1 MIVLRK
7 INYNPKID
15 YLICK
20 QLLNNLQKDYD
31 DVLLK
36 KIFWGKESP
45 ETEYQYKLL
54 EIKRFFEENPIETF
68 TQNTVVNLLSI
79 ICGEIPQKQTGI
91 FSDISDIGDV
101 ELLADLV
108 GKNLDQFQD
117 ELFQILLLKG
127 YCQTTMKPLVPYKY
141 LCRKLFQS
149 FMSGQLDLAEN
160 LWKKLLFKTE
170 KISKKHSLLDNDNA
184 INQVMSSKQD
194 FLQSVNGEELYL
206 FGSLAKNH
214 GTEYSDVDLLV
225 VFDDAK
231 YFDNARTVCR
241 NYWVPKLNIP
251 FDIIALPRSKFET
264 LSSPGIL
271 KTLIKV
277 GV

>member
-1 MIVLRK
+1 MIILRK
-7 INYNPKID
+7 TNYNPKID
-15 YLICK
+15 YLVCK
-20 QLLNNLQKDYD
+20 QLLQNLHNVYD
-31 DVLLK
+31 DILLK
-36 KIFWGKESP
+36 EIFWEEKSP
-45 ETEYQYKLL
+45 ENEYQFKLL
-54 EIKRFFEENPIETF
+54 EIKRFFEKNPIETF
-68 TQNTVVNLLSI
+68 THNTVVDLLSI
-79 ICGEIPQKQTGI
+79 ISGQRPQKQTGI
-91 FSDISDIGDV
+91 FSDISDIKDV

-149 FMSGQLDLAEN
+149 FMSGQLDLAED

-170 KISKKHSLLDNDNA
+170 KISKKHSLIDNDNA
-184 INQVMSSKQD
+184 INQVKNSKQD

-206 FGSLAKNH
+206 FGSLAMNH
-214 GTEYSDVDLLV
+214 GTEYSDIDLLV
-225 VFDDAK
+225 VFDDNK
-231 YFDNARTVCR
+231 YFQNTGSTCQ
-241 NYWVPKLNIP
+241 NYWSGKLQIP

>member
-1 MIVLRK
+1 M
-7 INYNPKID
+7 
-15 YLICK
+15 
-20 QLLNNLQKDYD
+20 
-31 DVLLK
+31 LK

-108 GKNLDQFQD
+108 DKNLDQFQD

-127 YCQTTMKPLVPYKY
+127 FCQTTMKPLVPYKY